1 MDCRS
6 NAHDPLGPS
15 DSRVGASHWV
25 ARFGYPLHPD
35 GEGLGEGYESIFDKR
50 GSKLLFF
57 AELN

>member
-1 MDCRS
+1 MT
-6 NAHDPLGPS
+6 PLGPS

-35 GEGLGEGYESIFDKR
+35 GEGLGEGYKSIFDKR
-50 GSKLLFF
+50 GSKLLFL